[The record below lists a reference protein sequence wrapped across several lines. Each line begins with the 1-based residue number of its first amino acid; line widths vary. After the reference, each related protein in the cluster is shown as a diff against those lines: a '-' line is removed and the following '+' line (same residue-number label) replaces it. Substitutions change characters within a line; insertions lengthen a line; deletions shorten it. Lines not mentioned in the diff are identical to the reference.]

1 MRKTNI
7 IAIFIVGIFITLS
20 ACNSKHREPNH
31 IYMPDMEYSRAY
43 DAYTENPLF
52 ADNQTSRL
60 PVPGA
65 IPRGEMLPYHIP
77 NTDSG
82 YAYAGSMQIPIKIDD
97 STLTEGK
104 RLFNIYCGIC
114 HGEKLDGNG
123 PLYNGG
129 NGPLP
134 VAPPS
139 FIAGAMST
147 RPPGTIFWVA
157 TYGKGNMGS
166 YASQLNKYQ
175 RWMVVSYINSIQ
187 QQHGSSQAKE
197 DSTLHALQ
205 GAYLQA
211 LKMNA
216 PAASGKA
223 GK

>member
-7 IAIFIVGIFITLS
+7 AAIFVVGSFIALS
-20 ACNSKHREPNH
+20 ACNGKHREPNH

-43 DAYTENPLF
+43 DAYTPNPVF
-52 ADNQTSRL
+52 ADDQTSRL
-60 PVPGA
+60 PVPGTIA
-65 IPRGEMLPYHIP
+65 RGEMLPYHIP

-82 YAYAGSMQIPIKIDD
+82 YAYAGSVQIPIKVDD
-97 STLTEGK
+97 STLAEGE

-139 FIAGAMST
+139 FVGGPMST
-147 RPPGTIFWVA
+147 LPPGTIFWVA

-166 YASQLNKYQ
+166 YASQLDKYQ
-175 RWMVVSYINSIQ
+175 RWMVVSYIHSVQ
-187 QQHGSSQAKE
+187 KQHGLDQAKE

-205 GAYLQA
+205 VAYQQT

-216 PAASGKA
+216 GAK
-223 GK
+223 